1 MCAGNGGKECAHTGV
16 DRREG
21 LELMVNPDW
30 VGVRDPTWAVGDP
43 ITAPTVERRDP
54 RQRGPLGRTLRDI
67 SKAEVTEFDH
77 CACCV
82 IY

>member
-30 VGVRDPTWAVGDP
+30 VGVRDPTWAVGERPDHSTNSGEERP
-43 ITAPTVERRDP
+43 QAARTAGQDFERH
-54 RQRGPLGRTLRDI
+54 
-67 SKAEVTEFDH
+67 F
-77 CACCV
+77 
-82 IY
+82 